1 LDEDTAPMAK
11 KRKADKDDK
20 TVTAKRRAVQSVP
33 SDVMNKAHKFKAY
46 YQQYETLHYE
56 ISALD
61 NPPHEKL
68 ADLLDMR
75 DRLQNMKREI
85 YKQYSPDRE

>member
-1 LDEDTAPMAK
+1 MESKPAA
-11 KRKADKDDK
+11 
-20 TVTAKRRAVQSVP
+20 AKRRAAESV
-33 SDVMNKAHKFKAY
+33 SIEILRKANKFKAY
-46 YQQYETLHYE
+46 YQQYEALHHE

-75 DRLQNMKREI
+75 GRLESMKKEI
-85 YKQYSPDRE
+85 YRECSPARD